1 MGPSHVKKWQG
12 VPSSYPHSKSNTF
25 EFSKVIIRQICYIKG
40 TPNSSNSNNVFDVSF
55 FGGVNDDYAGSAY
68 DAASP
73 AIYLSSNV
81 KISGGEGRRD
91 LPYTLSL

>member
-40 TPNSSNSNNVFDVSF
+40 TPNSSNSNNVFNVNSNGNVNNNNANNRNAVSP
-55 FGGVNDDYAGSAY
+55 
-68 DAASP
+68 ASP
-73 AIYLSSNV
+73 YYD
-81 KISGGEGRRD
+81 E
-91 LPYTLSL
+91 

>member
-1 MGPSHVKKWQG
+1 MAG

-55 FGGVNDDYAGSAY
+55 FGGVGYINANYTY
-68 DAASP
+68 DAVFP
-73 AIYLSSNV
+73 TLYLSSNV
-81 KISGGEGRRD
+81 KISGGDGSESS
-91 LPYTLSL
+91 PFTLSL